1 MNITKHIR
9 FAGSILAIV
18 GFFLNHT
25 TLVVLGL
32 VVQYL
37 GVMFGVDRLE
47 RLLAEKEKT
56 EDEN

>member
-32 VVQYL
+32 VVQYF
-37 GVMFGVDRLE
+37 GVMLGVDRVE
-47 RLLAEKEKT
+47 RLLEEKEETK
-56 EDEN
+56 DDN